1 MIHLTFNDPLLN
13 GYTTSKNQNSVNQ
26 LRYYIP
32 THKYPSQVLTT
43 PIILLKKILFSDYF
57 SEQDDATDA
66 EQEGKGE
73 LRPVESEHRIGP
85 PPPPLVA
92 AWVRVLCAIV
102 GMHLC
107 CVAKKFQFQL
117 LEAALRAT

>member
-1 MIHLTFNDPLLN
+1 MGTPLPKTKIRLTN
-13 GYTTSKNQNSVNQ
+13 Y
-26 LRYYIP
+26 RYYTP
-32 THKYPSQVLTT
+32 KYPSQVLTT
-43 PIILLKKILFSDYF
+43 PIILLKKILFSDHF

>member
-1 MIHLTFNDPLLN
+1 M
-13 GYTTSKNQNSVNQ
+13 
-26 LRYYIP
+26 
-32 THKYPSQVLTT
+32 QVLTT
-43 PIILLKKILFSDYF
+43 PIILFKKNPIFRLF

-73 LRPVESEHRIGP
+73 LRPVESEHRIGGP
-85 PPPPLVA
+85 NLPLLVA

-117 LEAALRAT
+117 LEAALRAPNVQYKL